1 MTTWARFRAN
11 RTAMAG
17 LVVLAVLVVVA
28 LLAPL
33 IAPFD
38 ETERSRPFRDGPSWD
53 HLFGTDRIG
62 RDVFSRVI
70 LGLRVT
76 LRVALAATLL
86 TAVIGVAVGATA
98 GFVGRWV
105 DAVLMR
111 TVDVLLSIPYVILA
125 LSLAIVFGR
134 GEGSVILVVG
144 LTGWLPLARIVR
156 STVLS
161 LKEREFVLAAT
172 GLGLS
177 RWRVLWR
184 HVLPNA
190 LGPIVAYATIAIGG
204 VILAEATL
212 SYLGVGSQDPT
223 PAWGL
228 MVEQAR
234 GELRSSSH
242 SLLFPA
248 GAIVVTV
255 LSFLAVGDGLRDA
268 VDRDP

>member
-1 MTTWARFRAN
+1 MTAWARFRAN
-11 RTAMAG
+11 RSAMAG
-17 LVVLAVLVVVA
+17 LVVLVVLVAVA
-28 LLAPL
+28 VLAPL

-38 ETERSRPFRDGPSWD
+38 EAERSRPFRSGPSWD

-62 RDVFSRVI
+62 RDVFSRVV
-70 LGLRVT
+70 LGLRIT
-76 LRVALAATLL
+76 LRVALAATVL
-86 TAVIGVAVGATA
+86 TVGIGVVVGATA
-98 GFVGRWV
+98 GFLGRWV
-105 DAVLMR
+105 DSVLMR
-111 TVDVLLSIPYVILA
+111 LVDVLLSIPYVILA
-125 LSLAIVFGR
+125 LALAIVLGR
-134 GEGSVILVVG
+134 GEGSVVLVVG
-144 LTGWLPLARIVR
+144 LTGWLPLSRIVR

-177 RWRVLWR
+177 KWRVLSR

-190 LGPIVAYATIAIGG
+190 LGPIVAYGTIAIGG
-204 VILAEATL
+204 VILAEAAL

-228 MVEQAR
+228 MVEQAK
-234 GELRSSSH
+234 GELRTSAH

-255 LSFLAVGDGLRDA
+255 LSFMAVGEGLRDA
-268 VDRDP
+268 VDPDR